1 VDHSIKREKK
11 SAMGFFLFAA
21 LTLREVF
28 HIPSNSHVSSMV
40 MLRQILF
47 TGYEALPLISFLALA
62 IGGLVILQ
70 GTNLL
75 SGFGQGIWVH
85 IVLVTVV
92 VNELS
97 GILTALVVVAR
108 SGTAIS
114 TELGN
119 MRVRREIDLIES
131 FGISPISYL
140 VLSRIIGVVVA
151 MVILV
156 LYFNFVAVL
165 GGWLFSRMFSHLE
178 FQAFMSEFLSVLKL
192 SHIFSSLIK
201 SIVFGLIIS
210 TVSTYQGMS
219 VGHASTEVPQ
229 RTIRAVVTSIFAVI
243 LSDMLITWL
252 FWIFR

>member
-1 VDHSIKREKK
+1 MFCS
-11 SAMGFFLFAA
+11 
-21 LTLREVF
+21 LTLDEVLR
-28 HIPSNSHVSSMV
+28 IRSNRHVSSMV
-40 MLRQILF
+40 ILRQILF

-75 SGFGQGIWVH
+75 AEFGQGIWVH

-131 FGISPISYL
+131 FGISPIGYL

-156 LYFNFVAVL
+156 LYFNFVAIL
-165 GGWLFSRMFSHLE
+165 GGWLFSRLFNHLE
-178 FQAFMSEFLSVLKL
+178 FQAFMSDFLSVLKL
-192 SHIFSSLIK
+192 SHVLSSLLK
-201 SIVFGLIIS
+201 SIAFGII
-210 TVSTYQGMS
+210 VSTLSTYHGMS

-229 RTIRAVVTSIFAVI
+229 RTIRAVVSSIFVVI
-243 LSDMLITWL
+243 LADMLITWL
-252 FWIFR
+252 FWVFR

>member
-1 VDHSIKREKK
+1 MTRTCEKK
-11 SAMGFFLFAA
+11 SAMGFFSFFIA
-21 LTLREVF
+21 TLEEAFR
-28 HIPSNSHVSSMV
+28 IRSNRHVSSMV
-40 MLRQILF
+40 ILRQILF

-75 SGFGQGIWVH
+75 TGFGQGLWVH
-85 IVLVTVV
+85 IILVTVV

-140 VLSRIIGVVVA
+140 VVSRVIGVVVA

-156 LYFNFVAVL
+156 LYFNLVAVL
-165 GGWLFSRMFSHLE
+165 GGWMFSRMFHQLD
-178 FQAFMSEFLSVLKL
+178 FRTFMSDFLSVLKI
-192 SHIFSSLIK
+192 SHLVAGFIK
-201 SIVFGLIIS
+201 SVCFGLIIS
-210 TVSTYQGMS
+210 MVSTYQGMS
-219 VGHASTEVPQ
+219 VRSASTEVPQ
-229 RTIRAVVTSIFAVI
+229 RTIKAVVTSIFAVI
-243 LSDMLITWL
+243 LIDMVITWL
-252 FWIFR
+252 FWALK